1 MSISVAT
8 RRDFVKTVAVGLA
21 GAAVGMPAS
30 SYARILGSNERIGIG
45 IIGMGRQ
52 ARGHLQRLL
61 QDHAATAQVVALSDV
76 YEPNLRW
83 AAQRVPD
90 AQTYTDFRR
99 LLERPEVDAVFVVT
113 PDHWHALNTILATE
127 AGKDV
132 YVEKPTAVRVSEGR
146 QMVEAA
152 RKNNRIVQVGT
163 QQRSSFVFQNA
174 VDIVRSGKLG
184 PISFVRTWNYGN
196 EYPAGIGNP
205 PDGAPPAGLDWEMW
219 LGPAP
224 RVPYNANRF
233 GVAVDAEGNFTRW
246 ATWRYFWDYAGGM
259 MTDWG
264 VHLLDI
270 VQWAMEV
277 DYPTSVAAVG
287 GKFYLQDNRDTP
299 DTIVATYQYPTFV
312 ATYENRQDN
321 GFPMEGHG
329 YGIMFHGTNGT
340 LFVDRSVLKLMP
352 EKGSSLEPLE
362 LKNEGNDGSKHIAN
376 FLDSVKSREKPICDI
391 EIGHRSS
398 STAMLGNVAYRLG
411 RQIQWDGEREV
422 AVDLPEAEAL
432 LISEYRTPW
441 AL

>member
-1 MSISVAT
+1 
-8 RRDFVKTVAVGLA
+8 
-21 GAAVGMPAS
+21 
-30 SYARILGSNERIGIG
+30 
-45 IIGMGRQ
+45 
-52 ARGHLQRLL
+52 
-61 QDHAATAQVVALSDV
+61 
-76 YEPNLRW
+76 
-83 AAQRVPD
+83 
-90 AQTYTDFRR
+90 
-99 LLERPEVDAVFVVT
+99 
-113 PDHWHALNTILATE
+113 
-127 AGKDV
+127 
-132 YVEKPTAVRVSEGR
+132 
-146 QMVEAA
+146 
-152 RKNNRIVQVGT
+152 
-163 QQRSSFVFQNA
+163 
-174 VDIVRSGKLG
+174 
-184 PISFVRTWNYGN
+184 
-196 EYPAGIGNP
+196 
-205 PDGAPPAGLDWEMW
+205 
-219 LGPAP
+219 
-224 RVPYNANRF
+224 RF